1 MVIKKTIE
9 AVQHFFCEVLGKPG
23 RIVGC
28 SRGED
33 CWKVQIEVP
42 EEVEYM
48 RRHAKGDLM
57 AIYDVLVN
65 HDYEVI
71 SFERVAL
78 MERGS
83 LIIYPVEPDKEEEK
97 A

>member
-1 MVIKKTIE
+1 MVIKKIIKV
-9 AVQHFFCEVLGKPG
+9 VQQFFCEVLGKPG
-23 RIVGC
+23 KIVGV
-28 SRGED
+28 SREED
-33 CWKVQIEVP
+33 CWKVKIEVP

-57 AIYDVLVN
+57 AIYDVFVDN
-65 HDYEVI
+65 SYEVI
-71 SFERVAL
+71 TFDRVAL

-83 LIIYPVEPDKEEEK
+83 LIICPVEPDREEEK

>member
-1 MVIKKTIE
+1 MVIKKVIIT
-9 AVQHFFCEVLGKPG
+9 VQDFFSEVLGKPG
-23 RIVGC
+23 KIVGV
-28 SRGED
+28 SREED
-33 CWKVQIEVP
+33 CWKVKIEVP

-57 AIYDVLVN
+57 AIYDVSLN
-65 HDYEVI
+65 NKYEVTN
-71 SFERVAL
+71 FERIAL

-83 LIIYPVEPDKEEEK
+83 LTIYPIEPDKEEEK

>member
-1 MVIKKTIE
+1 MAIKKTIE

-23 RIVGC
+23 KIVGVV
-28 SRGED
+28 RGED

-48 RRHAKGDLM
+48 RRRAKGDLM
-57 AIYDVLVN
+57 AIYDVLVD
-65 HDYEVI
+65 HCYEIV

>member
-1 MVIKKTIE
+1 
-9 AVQHFFCEVLGKPG
+9 
-23 RIVGC
+23 
-28 SRGED
+28 
-33 CWKVQIEVP
+33 
-42 EEVEYM
+42 M

-57 AIYDVLVN
+57 AIYDVLVD
-65 HDYEVI
+65 HSYEIV